1 MGWTVALSRKA
12 SEIAPTPKGKGLT
25 TTIKVM
31 PYWDQSSASLE

>member
-1 MGWTVALSRKA
+1 MGRTVEQARKA

-31 PYWDQSSASLE
+31 PYWDESSASLE